1 MKRIGVIGGLSN
13 ESTLYYYRT
22 LIDLCHEDVR
32 FKEDDISNYP
42 EIIIYCVN
50 IKEFYPLYVQ
60 DKWAEVIDKLT
71 ATLSYL
77 EQAGADFG
85 LISSN
90 TPHAVFDDLQ
100 ANSPIPLISIV
111 EETAKAVEKH
121 GLRKVGLFGTKMTMR
136 LHFYH
141 DVFKKHDIG
150 IAVPKQD
157 EQDYI
162 HNKIMTELVAGII
175 KNETRNGFL
184 EIAQR
189 MVDEESVE
197 GLILGCTEIP
207 ILLNKEVIGIPFFDT
222 SKIHVKSALDYSRSE

>member
-1 MKRIGVIGGLSN
+1 MKRIGIIGGLSN

-22 LIDLCHEDVR
+22 LIDLCHEDVQ
-32 FKEDDISNYP
+32 FKENNVLNYP

-50 IKEFYPLYVQ
+50 IKELYPLYVQ

-77 EQAGADFG
+77 AQAGADFG

-150 IAVPKQD
+150 IAVPVG
-157 EQDYI
+157 
-162 HNKIMTELVAGII
+162 TTV
-175 KNETRNGFL
+175 
-184 EIAQR
+184 
-189 MVDEESVE
+189 
-197 GLILGCTEIP
+197 
-207 ILLNKEVIGIPFFDT
+207 
-222 SKIHVKSALDYSRSE
+222 